1 MGRVSELIMK
11 GNNKIAILAVGLGL
25 LFFSAI
31 FALIVAIWSTTGG
44 LLLIIG
50 IVVPIFVFCIIRY
63 PHFGILTYLT
73 AAYFVMY
80 ALGFQIDYPLGT
92 VMDSI
97 LLLLIIGFFINQ
109 KTKPNWEIFKNPVTF
124 MILVWISYNL
134 IQVINPNAESRLAWL
149 YTIRAVAGV
158 MLSYFIFNYQINS
171 VKFIRLIFKMWLV
184 FSILGALY
192 AIKQEYFGFF
202 DYEQRVLDAN
212 PLLQNLLYINGHW
225 RKSSIY
231 SDPVSF
237 AYNMAVSTILCII
250 LITGPTRVSS
260 KIKLAIM
267 AALFMNVM
275 LYSGTRAAYVLVPS
289 AMILLLVVKFNT
301 RILIFFGAFSL
312 LLAMLV
318 YTPTSNASLARFQS
332 AFRPSDDASYNVRAQ
347 NQKRIQPY
355 IQTHPLGGGLGAT
368 GVWGVRFSPNSF
380 LAQFPPDSGFVRVAV
395 ELGWI
400 GLGLI
405 CALFFVVLRT
415 GINNYFAIK
424 DPELKTYCLAMVLM
438 VFAIA
443 IGNFPQE
450 GIVQFPLSVYF
461 YLIIALMN
469 ITLRLDQEKNPEHH
483 LKPEKSD
490 GAFWMTKRR
499 VA

>member
-1 MGRVSELIMK
+1 MGRVSELLSK
-11 GNNKIAILAVGLGL
+11 GNNKVTILAVGLGL
-25 LFFSAI
+25 LFLSAI
-31 FALIVAIWSTTGG
+31 FALIVGIWGTTGG
-44 LLLIIG
+44 LLLIIA
-50 IVVPIFVFCIIRY
+50 IVAPIFIYCIIRY
-63 PHFGILTYLT
+63 PRFGILTYLT

-80 ALGFQIDYPLGT
+80 ALGFQINYPLGT

-109 KTKPNWEIFKNPVTF
+109 KTKPNWEIFKNPITV
-124 MILVWISYNL
+124 MILIWISYNL
-134 IQVINPNAESRLAWL
+134 VQAINPNAESRMAWL

-158 MLSYFIFNYQINS
+158 MLAYFIFNYQINS
-171 VKFIRLIFKMWLV
+171 VKFIRTIFKMWLI
-184 FSILGALY
+184 FSFLGALY

-202 DYEQRVLDAN
+202 AYEQRVLDSN
-212 PLLQNLLYINGHW
+212 PLLQNLLFINGHW
-225 RKSSIY
+225 RKSSIF

-237 AYNMAVSTILCII
+237 AYNMAVSSILCIC
-250 LITGPTRVSS
+250 LITGPTRVST
-260 KIKLAIM
+260 KIKLAILTM
-267 AALFMNVM
+267 LFMNVM
-275 LYSGTRAAYVLVPS
+275 LYSGTRAAYVLVPA
-289 AMILLLVVKFNT
+289 AMVLLVVVKFNT
-301 RILIFFGAFSL
+301 RILIFFAAFSVL
-312 LLAMLV
+312 LTMLIF
-318 YTPTSNASLARFQS
+318 TPTSNASLARFQS

-355 IQTHPLGGGLGAT
+355 ILTHPLGGGLGAT
-368 GVWGVRFSPNSF
+368 GVWGARFSPGSF

-400 GLGLI
+400 GLALI
-405 CALFFVVLRT
+405 CALMFVVLKT
-415 GINNYFAIK
+415 GIENYFKIK

-443 IGNFPQE
+443 VGNFPQE
-450 GIVQFPLSVYF
+450 AIVQFPLSVYF

-483 LKPEKSD
+483 LKAEKKD
-490 GAFWMTKRR
+490 GEFWMTKRR